1 MRLARVVAV
10 LGLIACDAGVR
21 TSGGDDPGHP
31 RAHRPHTV
39 SRNKLDMQGLPIPLP
54 KHGLAVQTFGMGGYF
69 DLEVI
74 DTDAKTIRVI
84 AENWDREKGMLHLD
98 KTLPLGATDLKKLVD
113 LSDRAW
119 REDQHGK
126 MPQITD
132 VAQHLFIVDGDDAFS
147 LQADLIG
154 LPDVGES
161 SVRPNASAL
170 VLAVLDLASA
180 PLTPPLPTPPEHK
193 HSHAID
199 RATLQ
204 TSDTQTPL
212 PLHGLVVHRWDL
224 AGDETI
230 VIDSDQSTLRVVSN
244 AIGKKQSD
252 VTSKHDAKQ
261 LTDVMHLAVA
271 AWHED
276 GAAMQA
282 ATDVR
287 EDLYVL
293 DGDEAFYVSGHPIS
307 AEAGQ
312 TGRPAASLLMT
323 AVYRVAH

>member
-1 MRLARVVAV
+1 VQLANFMAL
-10 LGLIACDAGVR
+10 LGVIACDAGVR
-21 TSGGDDPGHP
+21 TSGGDRQPGS
-31 RAHRPHTV
+31 HRPHTV

-54 KHGLAVQTFGMGGYF
+54 KHGLAVQTYGMGGYF

-84 AENWDREKGMLHLD
+84 AENWDPQKGQQHLD

-119 REDQHGK
+119 REEQHGK

-132 VAQHLFIVDGDDAFS
+132 VAQTLFIVDGDDAFS

-154 LPDVGES
+154 LVPELGES
-161 SVRPNASAL
+161 PARPNASAL
-170 VLAVLDLASA
+170 VLAVEGLASG

-199 RATLQ
+199 RGTLQ

-230 VIDSDQSTLRVVSN
+230 AIDSDLSTLRVVSN
-244 AIGKKQSD
+244 TIGKQPSD
-252 VTSKHDAKQ
+252 VTRKHDAKQ
-261 LTDVMHLAVA
+261 VTDLMHLAVA

>member
-1 MRLARVVAV
+1 VQFANFMAL

-21 TSGGDDPGHP
+21 TDGD
-31 RAHRPHTV
+31 RREATSSSHRPHTV
-39 SRNKLDMQGLPIPLP
+39 SRNKLDLEGLPIPLP
-54 KHGLAVQTFGMGGYF
+54 KHGLAVQTFGMGDF

-84 AENWDREKGMLHLD
+84 AEKWDAQKGQLHLD
-98 KTLPLGATDLKKLVD
+98 KTLPLGAADVKKLVD
-113 LSDRAW
+113 LSNRAW

-126 MPQITD
+126 MPQLTD
-132 VAQHLFIVDGDDAFS
+132 VAQHLFIVDGDDAFA

-154 LPDVGES
+154 LPEAIES
-161 SVRPNASAL
+161 AVRPNASAL
-170 VLAVLDLASA
+170 VLAVEGLAQA
-180 PLTPPLPTPPEHK
+180 PLTPPLPTAPVHR
-193 HSHAID
+193 HAHTID

-204 TSDTQTPL
+204 PFDTQTPL

-230 VIDSDQSTLRVVSN
+230 VIDSDLHTLRDVTN
-244 AIGKKQSD
+244 TAGKKPSD

-261 LTDVMHLAVA
+261 LTDVMHLAFA
-271 AWHED
+271 AWNED
-276 GAAMQA
+276 AAAMQA

-307 AEAGQ
+307 AEAGA

>member
-1 MRLARVVAV
+1 MMVRCLV
-10 LGLIACDAGVR
+10 LFGLIACDAGVHDAGVH
-21 TSGGDDPGHP
+21 TS
-31 RAHRPHTV
+31 RSHRPHTV

-54 KHGLAVQTFGMGGYF
+54 KHGLAVQTYGMGGYF
-69 DLEVI
+69 DIEVI

-84 AENWDREKGMLHLD
+84 AENWDREKGQLHLD

-119 REDQHGK
+119 REEQHGK

-132 VAQHLFIVDGDDAFS
+132 VAQQLFIVDGDDAFS

-154 LPDVGES
+154 LPDALES
-161 SVRPNASAL
+161 SARPDASAL
-170 VLAVLDLASA
+170 VLAVEGLASA
-180 PLTPPLPTPPEHK
+180 PLTPPLPTPPAHK

-204 TSDTQTPL
+204 ALDTPTPL

-230 VIDSDQSTLRVVSN
+230 VIDSDLKTLRDISN
-244 AIGKKQSD
+244 GKQPSD
-252 VTSKHDAKQ
+252 VTSKRDAKQ
-261 LTDVMHLAVA
+261 LTDVMHLAFA

-276 GAAMQA
+276 GARMQA
-282 ATDVR
+282 PTDVR
-287 EDLYVL
+287 EDLYIL
-293 DGDEAFYVSGHPIS
+293 DGDEAFYLSAHPIS
-307 AEAGQ
+307 AEAGM